1 MKTQTVTIKPEPQ
14 WMADCGMPVRD
25 GETLGSYYRWSFK
38 LYQTLEEC
46 NAAQAAER
54 EFYDTQ

>member
-1 MKTQTVTIKPEPQ
+1 
-14 WMADCGMPVRD
+14 MADCGMPVRD

-54 EFYDTQ
+54 EFYSD